1 MIFPHDFSVSSIVNP
16 FLCVRE
22 CQKLLL
28 RLGYVPICSTKAHE
42 QRLISSSGLKNF
54 RSVKKGLEIKK
65 LSERLVGI
73 NQYTAAKSLVQ
84 SICFRVLVLVFCC
97 AVFGCGW
104 SREAIKRRRQQQA
117 VDFNARLNDWVC
129 VFTHLT
135 YDRSSCG
142 FALATK
148 TLIVITSRHAMSL
161 VSTFVENQWITLND
175 GKRSAYVHTL
185 HGTLKQPLF
194 AATVFHCHHHQGTSI
209 IVRHTFI
216 YER

>member
-42 QRLISSSGLKNF
+42 QRLISSSSGLKNF
-54 RSVKKGLEIKK
+54 QSVKKGLEIKK
-65 LSERLVGI
+65 LSERLAGI

-97 AVFGCGW
+97 AVFGCGR
-104 SREAIKRRRQQQA
+104 SRKAIKRRRQQQA

-175 GKRSAYVHTL
+175 GKRSAWNIKAASFCGNCFSSPSSGYL
-185 HGTLKQPLF
+185 HNSTAYLHLR
-194 AATVFHCHHHQGTSI
+194 TI
-209 IVRHTFI
+209 IFQI
-216 YER
+216 Q

>member
-1 MIFPHDFSVSSIVNP
+1 MS
-16 FLCVRE
+16 R
-22 CQKLLL
+22 
-28 RLGYVPICSTKAHE
+28 
-42 QRLISSSGLKNF
+42 
-54 RSVKKGLEIKK
+54 
-65 LSERLVGI
+65 
-73 NQYTAAKSLVQ
+73 
-84 SICFRVLVLVFCC
+84 
-97 AVFGCGW
+97 GW
-104 SREAIKRRRQQQA
+104 SRRRRAWKTFDPSKRGLRLRNFRNAWLALINTRTQNRSFNQFAFVFSYWFFAAPFSGVEEPRSNKERRREQA
-117 VDFNARLNDWVC
+117 ADFNARLNDWVC

-175 GKRSAYVHTL
+175 GKRNAYVVL
-185 HGTLKQPLF
+185 ALQGTLKPLF
-194 AATVFHCHHHQGTSI
+194 AATVFHRRHHHGTSI

>member
-1 MIFPHDFSVSSIVNP
+1 MCKRVPKTPIKTWVCAYLLDEGSWAEADLIV
-16 FLCVRE
+16 V
-22 CQKLLL
+22 
-28 RLGYVPICSTKAHE
+28 
-42 QRLISSSGLKNF
+42 
-54 RSVKKGLEIKK
+54 GLEKLSIRQKGALIKK
-65 LSERLVGI
+65 LSERLAGI

-97 AVFGCGW
+97 AVFGCGR
-104 SREAIKRRRQQQA
+104 SRKAIKRRRQQQA

-175 GKRSAYVHTL
+175 GKRCMEH
-185 HGTLKQPLF
+185 
-194 AATVFHCHHHQGTSI
+194 
-209 IVRHTFI
+209 
-216 YER
+216 